1 MKKNRF
7 LIGFLLLITSGSF
20 AQESFTLKSAIEHGL
35 QNNLKMGKAFNEKDR
50 ANQREKEAFSSYLP
64 QVNGTVTLDDN
75 IKRQAMVFPANPL
88 MPEGATVR
96 MGTQF
101 NTGAVI
107 QLDQTIFDQAAML
120 GIKAARPNK
129 AMADLK
135 YQQSEES
142 IIYDVSYSYYQVFV
156 FKQYL
161 NLQLEN
167 KKKQEQLLA
176 IAKLQLDK
184 GIIKKNDFNKILVT
198 LNNTLSQL
206 SLAEQNLELANS
218 RLKNV
223 MGLPLDQ
230 EIILTDT
237 AILKS
242 NVRVAKDSE
251 FDVRNRTEFKLQ
263 QTQIIFHD
271 LDARRI
277 RGTGLPKLTAYAR
290 YGVQAM
296 GNDFQESFNRKFD
309 YSSIGLKLS
318 VPLFD
323 GLKRNA
329 QYKQARID
337 MKNAQTDLLLNERS
351 YQVEYSNAKVQLN
364 KSASSLENNESNLKL
379 AEEVFQA
386 TTLEYQRGVAGLSD
400 LLNAEY
406 SYKDAQV
413 NYINSLLNYYTAQLD
428 IEKSSGTLKNFASNL

>member
-20 AQESFTLKSAIEHGL
+20 AQESFTLKGAIEYGL
-35 QNNLKMGKAFNEKDR
+35 QNNLKMSKAFNEKDR
-50 ANQREKEAFSSYLP
+50 ARQREKEAFSTYLP

-75 IKRQAMVFPANPL
+75 LKRQAMVFPANPL

-96 MGTQF
+96 MGTQYS
-101 NTGAVI
+101 TGAVV
-107 QLDQTIFDQAAML
+107 QLDQTIYDQAAML

-135 YQQSEES
+135 YQQSEEG

-184 GIIKKNDFNKILVT
+184 GVIKKNDYNKILVT

-223 MGLPLDQ
+223 MGLPLDK
-230 EIILTDT
+230 EIVLADT

-242 NVRVAKDSE
+242 NVRLAKESE
-251 FDVRNRTEFKLQ
+251 FDVQNRTDFKLQ

-271 LDARRI
+271 LDSRRI
-277 RGTGLPKLTAYAR
+277 RGGGLPKLTAYAR

-323 GLKRNA
+323 GLRRNA

-337 MKNAQTDLLLNERS
+337 MKNAQADLLLNERS

-364 KSASSLENNESNLKL
+364 KSASSLENNQSNLKL
-379 AEEVFQA
+379 AEEVFQ
-386 TTLEYQRGVAGLSD
+386 TTSLEYQRGVTDLTN

-406 SYKDAQV
+406 SYKDAQI

-428 IEKSSGTLKNFASNL
+428 IEKSSGNLKNFASSL

>member
-1 MKKNRF
+1 M
-7 LIGFLLLITSGSF
+7 ITSGSF
-20 AQESFTLKSAIEHGL
+20 AQESFTLKGAIEYGL
-35 QNNLKMGKAFNEKDR
+35 QNNLKMSKAFNEKDR
-50 ANQREKEAFSSYLP
+50 ARQREKEAFSTYLP

-75 IKRQAMVFPANPL
+75 LKRQAMVFPANPL

-96 MGTQF
+96 MGTQYS
-101 NTGAVI
+101 TGAVV
-107 QLDQTIFDQAAML
+107 QLDQTIYDQAAML

-135 YQQSEES
+135 YQQSEEG

-184 GIIKKNDFNKILVT
+184 GVIKKNDYNKILVT

-223 MGLPLDQ
+223 MGLPLDK
-230 EIILTDT
+230 EIVLADT

-242 NVRVAKDSE
+242 NVRLAKESE
-251 FDVRNRTEFKLQ
+251 FDVQNRTDFKLQ

-271 LDARRI
+271 LDSRRI
-277 RGTGLPKLTAYAR
+277 RGGGLPKLTAYAR

-323 GLKRNA
+323 GLRRNA

-337 MKNAQTDLLLNERS
+337 MKNAQADLLLNERS

-364 KSASSLENNESNLKL
+364 KSASSLENNQSNLKL
-379 AEEVFQA
+379 AEEVFQ
-386 TTLEYQRGVAGLSD
+386 TTSLEYQRGVTDLTN

-406 SYKDAQV
+406 SYKDAQI

-428 IEKSSGTLKNFASNL
+428 IEKSSGNLKNFASSL